1 MSAISISAAV
11 PQLGNNVAT
20 PCGQYLLRIVINWDT
35 SISPEEQF
43 FTASVYDGYAS
54 SQQFLVSFQDIF
66 EVNGDEITYVKD
78 VVVNRWSSQALT
90 QVRVYNSAETQSD
103 FLFFTPLGQWEIN
116 NVLAVTD
123 INGQGTVSVTTQT
136 NNNTVPLQLEISL
149 DDNLY
154 FGTNTLSGLTAGDYT
169 LYVRDAYG
177 CKQTETFT
185 INATP
190 NFQVYNDFKFVSPL
204 NPIIFAEVNNNLP
217 SYLNTLSYSQNTS
230 INYRKNYYRFLDT
243 ETGQYQFRSNFDVNK
258 AFLLNCGEIVN
269 EIPVNQISDNL
280 NQQDIRDAQLF
291 FDNGNLYAYFNG
303 TGNIYDTD
311 GNVIGQNTLNGD
323 LLLDQVQG
331 ELIVLETYGVVE
343 ILDLVDFDGIGT
355 AMKLNYTTPIQET
368 TLKLTTYY
376 DLDNFEVYEF
386 SVNYD
391 LVEGDYQLVIINT
404 KEADYNENNPLDS
417 ATFISEAFEVNQ
429 EVSDFHKIVWKNSE
443 NNQISWDT
451 GIECF
456 TRLPYRFEPT
466 FEPIDENEIYTTDTT
481 KFMLES
487 EVYESYVFNF
497 EPLPLNMA
505 RQLLYISS
513 SDYLKVDDVFYVK
526 EETPEMEAA
535 IGSNLYVVKLKLT
548 VASNY
553 NSNER
558 EGMTTSRGTVDTEG
572 FLKLN

>member
-1 MSAISISAAV
+1 MSAITIQAAV
-11 PQLGNNVAT
+11 PINDSQVSN
-20 PCGQYLLRIVINWDT
+20 PCARYTLRIVIKWDLT
-35 SISPEEQF
+35 QEPEPDFIF
-43 FTASVYDGYAS
+43 FNIYDGYAS
-54 SQQFLVSFQDIF
+54 QVTKVMTNVDIDSQTS
-66 EVNGDEITYVKD
+66 NEITYVKD
-78 VVVNRWSSQALT
+78 VEVNRWSSQALT
-90 QVRVYNSAETQSD
+90 KIYAYTQGEIDND

-136 NNNTVPLQLEISL
+136 NNNTVPLQLELSIN
-149 DDNLY
+149 DVDY

-177 CKQTETFT
+177 CKQIQTFT
-185 INATP
+185 INETP
-190 NFQVYNDFKFVSPL
+190 NFQVYNNFKFVSL
-204 NPIIFAEVNNNLP
+204 LTPIVFAEVNNNLP
-217 SYLNTLSYSQNTS
+217 SHLNTLSYNQDTS

-243 ETGQYQFRSNFDVNK
+243 ETAKFQFRSNFDVNK

-386 SVNYD
+386 DVSFD
-391 LVEGDYQLVIINT
+391 LVESEYQIAIVNEI
-404 KEADYNENNPLDS
+404 EANYDENNPLAS
-417 ATFISEAFEVNQ
+417 ATYLSEIFETNQ
-429 EVSDFHKIVWKNSE
+429 NVSDYHKLVWKNSE

-513 SDYLKVDDVFYVK
+513 SDY
-526 EETPEMEAA
+526 
-535 IGSNLYVVKLKLT
+535 
-548 VASNY
+548 
-553 NSNER
+553 
-558 EGMTTSRGTVDTEG
+558 
-572 FLKLN
+572 